1 VSKITLIK
9 THQISPEIRQSRL
22 RRDWMDD
29 TYNKHAYRCLP
40 LSHANVNGW
49 EVVLQQDV
57 KVIWAGGNSV
67 PQIIEG
73 EVYKDRTIANCNK
86 IGMIDFHIGWA
97 FRTDPGYYTYISGP
111 PNYFIDGAVPLT
123 ANIPSDWWPDE
134 VQAGWK
140 ITKVNEPVTFPAGMP
155 FLFFMIFPSNLMEQ
169 TILSVEYLWDK
180 PELMNERMAYSNAK
194 MTKLQEEP
202 WTWMNGIRTGL
213 NEKGER
219 IGPRHDGLPNL
230 MSPTDNGV
238 DLNEL
243 DY

>member
-1 VSKITLIK
+1 MSKITLIK

-22 RRDWMDD
+22 KRDWMDD

-49 EVVLQQDV
+49 EVILQQDV
-57 KVIWAGGNSV
+57 KVIWAGGSSV

-73 EVYKDRTIANCNK
+73 EIYKDRTIANCNK

-97 FRTDPGYYTYISGP
+97 FKTDPGYHTYISGS
-111 PNYFIDGAVPLT
+111 PNYFVDGAVPLT

-140 ITKVNEPVTFPAGMP
+140 ITKVNEPVIFPAGMP

-194 MTKLQEEP
+194 MSKLQEEP

-230 MSPTDNGV
+230 MSPADNGV

-243 DY
+243 DH